1 MSYLQV
7 AIKIEKDATLEYR
20 IIGPSDEEPTAAQGY
35 QIDPEPVEIG
45 AVKGKF
51 WIEYRIIE

>member
-7 AIKIEKDATLEYR
+7 PIKIEKDATLEYR
-20 IIGPSDEEPTAAQGY
+20 IIGPSDTEPTPAQGY
-35 QIDPEPVEIG
+35 QIDPEPIEVSG
-45 AVKGKF
+45 VKGKF